1 MSTPNP
7 TTPDILSLREGGV
20 LTLTFNRL
28 DKKNAITTAMYTAL
42 AVALEEASQ
51 DDATRVVVIQGDLS
65 CFTAGNDLAD
75 FLNNPPDMRPGAEP
89 APVVR
94 FLNAIKVYPK
104 PIVAAVAGPAVGIG
118 TTLLLHCDL
127 VYAGDN
133 AAFSMPFV
141 NLGLCPEAG
150 ASLLLTQLVG
160 YPRAAEKLM
169 LGEAF
174 YAEEALEMGLVNRV
188 LPPQEVNGYAQT
200 QAAKLAAKPLASLK
214 ATKQLMKMSLP
225 AQLNPVMEAELQQF
239 GSLLRGPAAKEAISA
254 VMQKRKPD
262 FSQF

>member
-1 MSTPNP
+1 ML
-7 TTPDILSLREGGV
+7 DAILTHTEAGV

-28 DKKNAITTAMYTAL
+28 DKKNAITAAMYTAL
-42 AVALEEASQ
+42 AVALEEAVSN
-51 DDATRVVVIQGDLS
+51 DAVRVAVIQGAEQA
-65 CFTAGNDLAD
+65 FTAGNDLAD
-75 FLNNPPDMRPGAEP
+75 FLNNPPNMAPGAEP

-94 FLNAIKVYPK
+94 FLNVLRDFPK
-104 PIVAAVAGPAVGIG
+104 PLLAAVAGPAVGIG

-133 AAFSMPFV
+133 AAFSLPFV

-174 YAEEALEMGLVNRV
+174 YAEEALEMGLINRIV
-188 LPPQEVNGYAQT
+188 PPNEVNAYTQA
-200 QAAKLAAKPLASLK
+200 QAAKLAAKPVASLS
-214 ATKQLMKMSLP
+214 ATKALMKMANTHL
-225 AQLNPVMEAELQQF
+225 QPVMQAELQHF
-239 GSLLRGPAAKEAISA
+239 GELLRGPAAKEAISA
-254 VMQKRKPD
+254 VMEKRRPD
-262 FSQF
+262 FSKC